1 MEIIKGSH
9 RYMNDVIQGREDGPN
24 KTILISIFNEFV
36 DGEIKD
42 YIYMKMKK
50 SILLELALCI
60 LQEIGSYGVEHA
72 KNLRL
77 KLVKSSAGGKQLVI
91 DREDPGSEFPMSP
104 ADESA
109 LQELDIDEAIFSLTD
124 SLGQSPEKTVHSAQG
139 RDPPYLPP
147 DEGGYFTPKK
157 SVKKALSKEFKKVS
171 DRTLW
176 LK

>member
-24 KTILISIFNEFV
+24 KAVLISIFNEFV
-36 DGEIKD
+36 EGGLKD
-42 YIYMKMKK
+42 YIYNKMKK

-72 KNLRL
+72 KILRL
-77 KLVKSSAGGKQLVI
+77 KLIKSSVGGKQLVI
-91 DREDPGSEFPMSP
+91 DKENPDTEFPMSP
-104 ADESA
+104 ADASA

-124 SLGQSPEKTVHSAQG
+124 SLGQSPEMTVHSAQG

-147 DEGGYFTPKK
+147 DEAGYFTPKK
-157 SVKKALSKEFKKVS
+157 SVKKSLSKEFQKVS
-171 DRTLW
+171 S
-176 LK
+176 